1 MFHGFHL
8 PTSVAVRIEAH
19 PCFVG
24 LIIGPDC
31 AIQDLERCLSSFGS
45 YDGNSECMER
55 IVEQSLGRAN
65 GYVVSYSGA
74 IRWGNFNSRIQLFAT
89 FKLVSSTEV
98 CVQVHEGS
106 KVGSRAGI
114 LVVEWLLKEGT
125 GEYLNFV
132 LQGRVR
138 R

>member
-1 MFHGFHL
+1 MK
-8 PTSVAVRIEAH
+8 
-19 PCFVG
+19 
-24 LIIGPDC
+24 
-31 AIQDLERCLSSFGS
+31 
-45 YDGNSECMER
+45 R

-74 IRWGNFNSRIQLFAT
+74 IRWGNFNSRVQLFAT

-106 KVGSRAGI
+106 KVSSGAGI
-114 LVVEWLLKEGT
+114 LVVKWLLKEST

-132 LQGRVR
+132 LQGRIR
-138 R
+138 RKRN